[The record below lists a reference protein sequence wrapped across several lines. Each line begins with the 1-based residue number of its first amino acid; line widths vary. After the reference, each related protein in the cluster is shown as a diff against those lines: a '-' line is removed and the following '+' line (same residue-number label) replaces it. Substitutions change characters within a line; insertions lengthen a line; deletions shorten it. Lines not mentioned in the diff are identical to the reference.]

1 VAAADLTVTRVLAEA
16 ATEHRTVVLAVAV
29 FAVTYAFIATEKV
42 HRVAAALGGVA
53 AMTLIGLVDADSA
66 FFDHETGVDW
76 NVIFLLF
83 GMMVIVGILK
93 HTGLFEFLA
102 LWAARRSRGEPRRLL
117 ALTILVTAVPSPVL
131 DNVTTVLL
139 VTPVILQVCA
149 RLGLSPAP
157 YLMTVVFAANIGGMA
172 TLIGDPPNIIIASRG
187 GLTFNDFLVHSLP
200 ITVVLIVGL
209 VFLTR
214 FLFRRELEKE
224 TLNDIADIRPREA
237 ITDLPGLLRCLAVLA
252 VTMVA
257 FSLHHTL
264 HLDPSIVAMLG
275 AGAMV
280 VVAGATPDEFL
291 EEIEWT
297 TLAFFMAL
305 FVLVGG
311 LVEVGVIGDVGRM
324 AADAMGDHELLASTV
339 LLFGSAVVGGFVDN
353 IPYTA
358 ATVPIVEN
366 MVAASPNDGSGSPLW
381 WSFVLGA
388 DLGGN
393 TTAVAAGANVV
404 VLGLAHKA
412 GHRISFW
419 QFTRYGLVVT
429 FASLTVGWLYVWL
442 RYFVLA

>member
-1 VAAADLTVTRVLAEA
+1 MITCAAVGIFL
-16 ATEHRTVVLAVAV
+16 
-29 FAVTYAFIATEKV
+29 VTYAFIATEKV

-53 AMTLIGLVDADSA
+53 AMTVLGLVDADTA
-66 FFDHETGVDW
+66 FFDQHTGVDW

-102 LWAARRSRGEPRRLL
+102 LWAARTSGGRPQRLL
-117 ALTILVTAVPSPVL
+117 ALLILVTAGVSPVL

-139 VTPVILQVCA
+139 VAPVTLSVCA
-149 RLGLSPAP
+149 RLGLPAAP
-157 YLMTVVFAANIGGMA
+157 YLIALVLASNIGGTA

-200 ITVVLIVGL
+200 LTVILVGGL
-209 VFLTR
+209 VLLLR
-214 FLFRRELEKE
+214 WLFRNELHE
-224 TLNDIADIRPREA
+224 
-237 ITDLPGLLRCLAVLA
+237 PGLLGGDLAPDNVHDLDPRSAIADTRRLVRCLVVLA
-252 VTMVA
+252 VVMV
-257 FSLHHTL
+257 FFGLHHAL

-280 VVAGATPDEFL
+280 IVSRATPEEFL
-291 EEIEWT
+291 AEIEWT

-305 FVLVGG
+305 FVLVGA
-311 LVEVGVIGDVGRM
+311 LVEVGVIGQLGRV
-324 AADAMGDHELLASTV
+324 AADAMGDHELLAATV
-339 LLFGSAVVGGFVDN
+339 LLFGSAIVGGFVDN

-358 ATVPIVEN
+358 ATVPIVDN
-366 MVAASPNDGSGSPLW
+366 LVTASPNPGSGSPLW
-381 WSFVLGA
+381 WAFVFGA

-404 VLGLAHKA
+404 VLGIAARA
-412 GHRISFW
+412 GQPISFW

-429 FASLTVGWLYVWL
+429 FATLLVAWLYVWL
-442 RYFVLA
+442 RYFALA